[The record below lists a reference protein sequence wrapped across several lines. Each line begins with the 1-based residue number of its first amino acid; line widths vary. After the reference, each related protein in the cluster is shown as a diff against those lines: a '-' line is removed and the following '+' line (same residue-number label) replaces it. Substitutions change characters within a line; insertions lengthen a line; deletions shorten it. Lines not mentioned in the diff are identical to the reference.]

1 MGFVSLILYGKRLK
15 VDVRIN
21 RRDGWIGEKDGEVL
35 ELISDI
41 F

>member
-1 MGFVSLILYGKRLK
+1 

-35 ELISDI
+35 ELIPDI